1 MLTEQ
6 LEKGREELTY
16 LESVVQEL
24 SQAESEQDFND
35 IRAELESGG
44 YLKENNVDLFAERS
58 EFDGEHGVT
67 AYNRTLQRPGLSLI
81 HISHAY

>member
-24 SQAESEQDFND
+24 SQAEAEQDFND

-44 YLKENNVDLFAERS
+44 YLKTGAKSSRGS
-58 EFDGEHGVT
+58 SGPPS
-67 AYNRTLQRPGLSLI
+67 PGSLPPPPD
-81 HISHAY
+81 